1 MLRPPRFLHAC
12 TPNEQEDLAG
22 QIDAHATPALGR
34 GCSPALQRGWRLQK
48 QARGAAAAAATRALH
63 AGPDLPKT
71 IDGDSRIPRG
81 LGDSRAPKTWRAGH
95 ENEHAHPLGD
105 ATPGAWRNA
114 RSASGPRPGAPG
126 SYVRAPRAR
135 RRGSRETA
143 QAPRVESP
151 GSVARKET
159 LSYLCGGKE
168 SRATRHLPAHPAPQH
183 RQPRPPLTHL
193 LALAARAPAPPN
205 RKRLPAPPP
214 SASAA
219 AARPI
224 ADERAADARLFRTAI
239 GPPGSSRGLAGKRHV
254 PACAPSCVARIPAQK
269 FSQVLGVLRWWAAP
283 ARSYCWGRVGAAPR
297 GPPRPR
303 SLATCGSASSES
315 S

>member
-168 SRATRHLPAHPAPQH
+168 
-183 RQPRPPLTHL
+183 RPSDAALTCPPG
-193 LALAARAPAPPN
+193 APAQT
-205 RKRLPAPPP
+205 
-214 SASAA
+214 AA
-219 AARPI
+219 AAAHPPTGSRRT
-224 ADERAADARLFRTAI
+224 RASTTQPEA
-239 GPPGSSRGLAGKRHV
+239 PPGPAPFRLGRGGSTNRRR
-254 PACAPSCVARIPAQK
+254 AR
-269 FSQVLGVLRWWAAP
+269 R
-283 ARSYCWGRVGAAPR
+283 
-297 GPPRPR
+297 
-303 SLATCGSASSES
+303 
-315 S
+315 